1 MAQTFGITLNQVLMM
16 FIFLL
21 IGYFAKKGKLLN
33 DSAGGVISNLLV
45 WVFLPAMC
53 FNTFATQF
61 NITSLFKNINFVII
75 GAFVMI
81 FEIALGFL
89 WAKLMT
95 KDKFE
100 RGVYAYTVMFPNY
113 TYFGYPL
120 IWRFTARNGS
130 IMQCVY
136 ACRQHCVLRSGILHS
151 RSDKNKAFVQ
161 ITFKSAYRGNGSGNC
176 VRNIRHK
183 TAQSYVNGGAECAKL
198 YGAYVYDFGRLR
210 FVVASAQ
217 KSVHKRES
225 LSHSVCENGVYTF
238 LHGACALSF
247 GI

>member
-61 NITSLFKNINFVII
+61 NIASLFKNINFVII

-120 IWRFTARNGS
+120 ILALYGEERMCYEKI
-130 IMQCVY
+130 IMQ
-136 ACRQHCVLRSGILHS
+136 
-151 RSDKNKAFVQ
+151 
-161 ITFKSAYRGNGSGNC
+161 
-176 VRNIRHK
+176 
-183 TAQSYVNGGAECAKL
+183 
-198 YGAYVYDFGRLR
+198 
-210 FVVASAQ
+210 
-217 KSVHKRES
+217 
-225 LSHSVCENGVYTF
+225 
-238 LHGACALSF
+238 
-247 GI
+247 